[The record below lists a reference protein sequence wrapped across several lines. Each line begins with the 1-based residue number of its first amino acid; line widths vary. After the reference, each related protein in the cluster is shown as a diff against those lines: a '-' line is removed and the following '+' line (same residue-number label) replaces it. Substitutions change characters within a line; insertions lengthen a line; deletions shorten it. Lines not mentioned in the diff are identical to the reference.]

1 MAKVLCM
8 FIFIYLLFHVFH
20 LPWKLGLSFNFI
32 TYDDDRKVF
41 RFKRTQSKHYSIFLH
56 SSDFQ
61 LKQILDIEIKKRE
74 REERQRLSWV
84 LVFKNIVWF
93 CIEEKCRDKRKWES
107 ILSCDFFFVSPLIY
121 KALSH
126 AVLIIV
132 EPIFLLAIRIWYRSP
147 VEPDVILLYSVTF
160 ANDYRFIECY
170 TTICATLALA
180 KHCVCVCMC
189 K

>member
-74 REERQRLSWV
+74 RERRDNAWV
-84 LVFKNIVWF
+84 ECWHSRISFGFVL
-93 CIEEKCRDKRKWES
+93 KRNVETRGNES
-107 ILSCDFFFVSPLIY
+107 PFFRAIFFL
-121 KALSH
+121 
-126 AVLIIV
+126 
-132 EPIFLLAIRIWYRSP
+132 FLLLFTKRWAMQYLS
-147 VEPDVILLYSVTF
+147 
-160 ANDYRFIECY
+160 
-170 TTICATLALA
+170 
-180 KHCVCVCMC
+180 
-189 K
+189 